1 MALLGEN
8 LEVGFNMTD
17 ISEAE
22 VSAAQFYDEPRAIG
36 GQVPSGLEPS
46 QALPLFADLSWYA
59 YAELSGIDMFG
70 GTGLIRLQ
78 HSFVGES
85 LNQLTD
91 SATAPQ
97 MVQGDY
103 DITDLV
109 VSFEL
114 DKWQA
119 QARFSNLG
127 DERGISYEDSSDF
140 DQFWGRN
147 SSTVIRPSSFSFS
160 LRRFF

>member
-1 MALLGEN
+1 
-8 LEVGFNMTD
+8 MT
-17 ISEAE
+17 SHEL
-22 VSAAQFYDEPRAIG
+22 SA
-36 GQVPSGLEPS
+36 GQSRRDWNPS

-59 YAELSGIDMFG
+59 YAELSGIDIFG

-109 VSFEL
+109 VS
-114 DKWQA
+114 
-119 QARFSNLG
+119 
-127 DERGISYEDSSDF
+127 
-140 DQFWGRN
+140 
-147 SSTVIRPSSFSFS
+147 V
-160 LRRFF
+160 